1 MPRKKKPPE
10 VAAVDKLIR
19 AIEKRLR
26 TLRRRAPRELRES
39 IDLKIRMLEKVN
51 EQIQLYF
58 TRGLCAYVKR

>member
-26 TLRRRAPRELRES
+26 SLRRRAPRELRES

-58 TRGLCAYVKR
+58 TQGSCTYVKR